1 MLTGDALL
9 QGLLQRGFSRAQA
22 AALVGNMK
30 QESEFQPGVVNPG
43 EGAQGLIQ
51 WRKDRLTNL
60 QNFAAQNGQSYTD
73 PNTQL
78 DFIVHEMT
86 GLEAKNARPF
96 LQATDVG
103 SANAA
108 LKRYIRYG
116 DDSEPTRL
124 KNATAYAGDSAD
136 SPALGAVNNLAEA
149 QPPVPNNL
157 VHSVNYVPPPN
168 SGQQGNFAPLPA
180 FQDTQQPAAAPSA
193 PQAVQPPP
201 AAPAAAPDPNADVLK
216 QWGVDAG
223 TAAPSQD
230 APAAPEQDILKAWG
244 VDQNEPTPAG
254 DIAKSQ
260 EAAPAK
266 TFGQTVGGAIDTGL
280 DAAGKVAS
288 PVFDMGNNLIRQVG
302 TGVPVIGGALNKLD
316 AATNAVIAPA
326 INPFLSKETQ
336 LQGGTFGER
345 YQNSLTMQ
353 NGQDQQ
359 FQADHPVL
367 STGAQIG
374 GGIGALGGAASAV
387 PVVGTALG
395 MTGNFAT
402 RTGMG
407 MLSGAALG
415 GADAAVRSSGD
426 PNAAIRGAEFGGA
439 LGAVTP
445 AAGAVIGSAANKL
458 LGGSVSTRVAQLAQ
472 LARDKY
478 GINVGP
484 GQLSTNPTIKFL
496 DSVVNRLPLS
506 GGTAAKE
513 AQQTA
518 FNSAVANSFGENA
531 KAVTPEVIDAAKSRI
546 GKVFDS
552 VADRTPVIN
561 ADGQFQTDI
570 LNAFK
575 EAQQTLQPSEIDP
588 LRNQMQAIVQ
598 KFKDGTGSKFVGLD
612 DGWGMG
618 KDAYTVNG
626 QRQAAVKYGGE
637 TFVADSHQLAIKKA
651 IDKYGPEAAQAIDGD
666 PETHLGFL
674 VSTPSA
680 IDGATYQALTRKGAP
695 LDRMMNSI
703 DPNIRYTAGQIRD
716 ALDGTLER
724 SAPADVLSDLQQARS
739 QWKALKTVEPL
750 ATKSAT
756 GDISPALLMT
766 QAAKQYGGASFGK
779 GSDLVDLGRIG
790 QQFLKE
796 APSSGTAERTPLVN
810 SLLSGAGGAGAIG
823 LALNPAMIP
832 LVAGKAAVGAGLLRG
847 AGALLR
853 SPTIAN
859 KMIQN
864 GLGQGGAGNMLL
876 RAIPQGSLPTYQRQP
891 LDLTVK
897 PNRLQ

>member
-1 MLTGDALL
+1 MASSLPR
-9 QGLLQRGFSRAQA
+9 GLR
-22 AALVGNMK
+22 NN
-30 QESEFQPGVVNPG
+30 NPG
-43 EGAQGLIQ
+43 NIEDGAFARSMPGYTGSDGRFATFATLDDGGHAMQQLLGNYGAKGLNTVQSIVNR
-51 WRKDRLTNL
+51 WAPPGENDPSSYAGTVAKHLGIGPHDPIDTTNPQVL
-60 QNFAAQNGQSYTD
+60 AKLSSAMAQVENG
-73 PNTQL
+73 
-78 DFIVHEMT
+78 
-86 GLEAKNARPF
+86 RPVT
-96 LQATDVG
+96 L
-103 SANAA
+103 S
-108 LKRYIRYG
+108 
-116 DDSEPTRL
+116 
-124 KNATAYAGDSAD
+124 AYAGGDTQT
-136 SPALGAVNNLAEA
+136 PAVGAVNNLAEA

-180 FQDTQQPAAAPSA
+180 FQDTQPVAAPTA
-193 PQAVQPPP
+193 PQPPQAAP
-201 AAPAAAPDPNADVLK
+201 AAPAAPPDPNTDVLK
-216 QWGVDAG
+216 QWGVDTG

-260 EAAPAK
+260 EAVPAK

-280 DAAGKVAS
+280 DAVGKVAS
-288 PVFDMGNNLIRQVG
+288 PVFDMGNNLIRQAG

-316 AATNAVIAPA
+316 AATNAAIAPA
-326 INPFLSKETQ
+326 INPFLSKENQ

-353 NGQDQQ
+353 NGQDAQ

-367 STGAQIG
+367 STGAQIA
-374 GGIGALGGAASAV
+374 GGIGALGGVSAAV
-387 PVVGTALG
+387 PAVGTALG
-395 MTGNFAT
+395 MSGGIGA
-402 RTGMG
+402 RTV
-407 MLSGAALG
+407 LGAASGGVLG
-415 GADAAVRSSGD
+415 GGDAAVRSGGD
-426 PNAAIRGAEFGGA
+426 PSAIASGAATGM
-439 LGAVTP
+439 
-445 AAGAVIGSAANKL
+445 L
-458 LGGSVSTRVAQLAQ
+458 LGGGTPIVGKAIGASVNKLIGGGTVPERVAQLAQ

-588 LRNQMQAIVQ
+588 LRNQMLAIVG
-598 KFKDGTGSKFVGLD
+598 KFKEGNS
-612 DGWGMG
+612 
-618 KDAYTVNG
+618 
-626 QRQAAVKYGGE
+626 
-637 TFVADSHQLAIKKA
+637 S
-651 IDKYGPEAAQAIDGD
+651 
-666 PETHLGFL
+666 
-674 VSTPSA
+674 

-695 LDRMMNSI
+695 LDRMMNSN

-724 SAPADVLSDLQQARS
+724 SAPPSVLQDLQTARS

-750 ATKSAT
+750 ANKSAT

-766 QAAKQYGGASFGK
+766 QAAKQYGGASYGK
-779 GSDLVDLGRIG
+779 GADLVDLGRIG

-796 APSSGTAERTPLVN
+796 APSSGTAERSMIN
-810 SLLSGAGGAGAIG
+810 NMLLGGAGASGAGIGVMG
-823 LALNPAMIP
+823 LAANPAAIP
-832 LVAGKAAVGAGLLRG
+832 FALGGAVASGGLARGLGAV
-847 AGALLR
+847 LR
-853 SPTIAN
+853 SPYLGN
-859 KMIQN
+859 KMIQSS
-864 GLGQGGAGNMLL
+864 LGTGADDLGNMLL
-876 RAIPQGSLPTYQRQP
+876 RSAPQGTLPVYSGGSLPVNKGQP
-891 LDLTVK
+891 LDLRVTT
-897 PNRLQ
+897 PGR